1 MRSTW
6 KCIGIHP
13 DITMVASFFQKP
25 IGAVT
30 LLGTAIGAPYAIFE
44 TEAGTSARV
53 AIQKMIGSTA
63 GGTAAAGAES
73 FAAGAVGAGS
83 VVPPAASP
91 TIVTD
96 PNFSAASYPPGTVV
110 TPVGSPVILSNG
122 ATVPTTTAMGSMVP
136 ATTMPSSP
144 IPASGGYGAATYG
157 APYTANS
164 NPVPAAVPMTF
175 GGVPSNSATPPIG
188 PGAAFPMAPNW
199 AAAGAPAAT
208 APMSVSPSPSANIS
222 DFREV
227 LRFDI
232 GPSFVTSRFAQVT
245 TVAANRQFDAYRVPF
260 VSGTRPTDIAGTLT
274 YYFDANQTVQRIQ
287 MQGSMGDPAVLVQLM
302 VAFYHLAPEKS
313 LGGQFY
319 ATRWNGRVTSMML
332 VSPAPI
338 IHAGATY
345 GKYSVFLELN
355 QPSHQYALSEEAT
368 QILMQTQVQPR

>member
-1 MRSTW
+1 
-6 KCIGIHP
+6 
-13 DITMVASFFQKP
+13 MVASFFQKP

-44 TEAGTSARV
+44 TDAGMSARV
-53 AIQKMIGSTA
+53 AIQKMIGSTT
-63 GGTAAAGAES
+63 GGTGVAGAES
-73 FAAGAVGAGS
+73 LGAGAVGAGS
-83 VVPPAASP
+83 LVPAGSSP

-110 TPVGSPVILSNG
+110 SPVGAPVILSNG
-122 ATVPTTTAMGSMVP
+122 GTVPTTAMGSMVP
-136 ATTMPSSP
+136 ATTMPSNL

-157 APYTANS
+157 SPYTATS
-164 NPVPAAVPMTF
+164 NPVPATFPMTF
-175 GGVPSNSATPPIG
+175 GGVPSNPAMPANG
-188 PGAAFPMAPNW
+188 PGAALPIAPNW
-199 AAAGAPAAT
+199 AATGVPAAT
-208 APMSVSPSPSANIS
+208 APMSGGPSPSANIS

-319 ATRWNGRVTSMML
+319 ATRWNGRVTSMLL

>member
-1 MRSTW
+1 M
-6 KCIGIHP
+6 
-13 DITMVASFFQKP
+13 
-25 IGAVT
+25 T
-30 LLGTAIGAPYAIFE
+30 L
-44 TEAGTSARV
+44 
-53 AIQKMIGSTA
+53 
-63 GGTAAAGAES
+63 
-73 FAAGAVGAGS
+73 
-83 VVPPAASP
+83 
-91 TIVTD
+91 
-96 PNFSAASYPPGTVV
+96 
-110 TPVGSPVILSNG
+110 
-122 ATVPTTTAMGSMVP
+122 
-136 ATTMPSSP
+136 
-144 IPASGGYGAATYG
+144 
-157 APYTANS
+157 
-164 NPVPAAVPMTF
+164 
-175 GGVPSNSATPPIG
+175 GGVPSNIATPASG
-188 PGAAFPMAPNW
+188 PGAVLPVSPNW
-199 AAAGAPAAT
+199 TAAGVPAAAT
-208 APMSVSPSPSANIS
+208 ATPTPNPSGNIS

-287 MQGSMGDPAVLVQLM
+287 MQGSMGDPSVLVQLM

>member
-1 MRSTW
+1 
-6 KCIGIHP
+6 
-13 DITMVASFFQKP
+13 MVASFFQKP

-53 AIQKMIGSTA
+53 AIQKMIGSTS
-63 GGTAAAGAES
+63 GVTATASGAAGTELLG
-73 FAAGAVGAGS
+73 AGAVGAGT
-83 VVPPAASP
+83 VVPTGVSP

-110 TPVGSPVILSNG
+110 TPVGAPVVLSNG
-122 ATVPTTTAMGSMVP
+122 GTVPTPAMGSMVP
-136 ATTMPSSP
+136 ATAMPGNS
-144 IPASGGYGAATYG
+144 IPASGGYSAAAYG
-157 APYTANS
+157 SPYTAFS
-164 NPVPAAVPMTF
+164 NPAPATVPMTF
-175 GGVPSNSATPPIG
+175 GGVPSNPAIPAAALGTNA
-188 PGAAFPMAPNW
+188 PGGAVPVAPNW
-199 AAAGAPAAT
+199 AAAGVPAASS
-208 APMSVSPSPSANIS
+208 AMPGPSPSGNIS

-287 MQGSMGDPAVLVQLM
+287 MQGSMGDPAVLAQLM